1 MGFSRAV
8 QKDADGIFFPEEAA
22 RSIACSEQPGMELLA
37 AGNWLLKVLLGLQ
50 VNGMSL
56 QKRILEEP
64 LNTKVPSA
72 QKDSELCTGC

>member
-8 QKDADGIFFPEEAA
+8 QEDADGIFFPEEAA

-50 VNGMSL
+50 VNGKSL

-72 QKDSELCTGC
+72 QKDSELCTRC